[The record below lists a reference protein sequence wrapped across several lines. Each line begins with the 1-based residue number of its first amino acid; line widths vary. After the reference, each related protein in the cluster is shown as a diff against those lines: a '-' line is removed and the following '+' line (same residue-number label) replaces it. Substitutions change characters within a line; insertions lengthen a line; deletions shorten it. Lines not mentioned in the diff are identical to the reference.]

1 MLVSVLIPTHNRRDL
16 LGRTLDSLAAV
27 RVPAGVSVELVVVAN
42 NCTDGTEHLV
52 TERAVAMP
60 FPTRA
65 VSEPAPGLNNARN
78 CGVAEA
84 AGDWLAFLD
93 DDVWV
98 SDGWLE
104 GLTAVAEKHAADFLG
119 GHVEL
124 WWEAVERPAWLTRDM
139 EWMLSNNEGGS
150 DVYRL
155 GPTGGLVGANFAVR
169 RAVVDKVGPFR
180 PDLDRVGDRLLGG
193 GESEFVQRA
202 VRAGFAGYYAPG
214 MSVKHWVAPH
224 RVSPAYLTGVS
235 AGYGYARVLMKPDWG
250 PRAAARAV
258 LGHLYLAARHGLAGL
273 AGGPSA
279 IGHRCLAAAGRAGL
293 SAAVRR
299 AATGRSPVSAA
310 GGGSG

>member
-16 LGRTLDSLAAV
+16 LGRTLDSLASV
-27 RVPAGVSVELVVVAN
+27 RVPAGVAAELVVVAN
-42 NCTDGTEHLV
+42 NCTDGTESLV
-52 TERAVAMP
+52 AERATAMP

-78 CGVAEA
+78 RGVAEA

-98 SDGWLE
+98 SEGWLE
-104 GLTAVAEKHAADFLG
+104 GLAAVAQKHNADFMG

-139 EWMLSNNEGGS
+139 EWMLSNNEGGPEA
-150 DVYRL
+150 YRL
-155 GPTGGLVGANFAVR
+155 GPVGGLIGANFAVQ
-169 RAVVDKVGPFR
+169 RAVVEKVGPFR
-180 PDLDRVGDRLLGG
+180 PDLDRVGGQLLGG
-193 GESEFVQRA
+193 GESEFITRA
-202 VRAGFAGYYAPG
+202 VRAGFAGFYAPG

-235 AGYGYARVLMKPDWG
+235 GGYGYARVLMKPDWG
-250 PRAAARAV
+250 PKAAARAI

-273 AGGPSA
+273 FGG
-279 IGHRCLAAAGRAGL
+279 
-293 SAAVRR
+293 SAAVRHKCLATAGR
-299 AATGRSPVSAA
+299 GGLAAAVRRTTAPRREPTP
-310 GGGSG
+310 